1 MLFHNPTSTTHLI
14 LTLKQQQLTTNTTTK
29 TPPKP
34 YQTPTWK
41 GRHRFNQHTKPPQLH
56 FPAKLRMLPLP
67 LSHFFCCVICHAWR
81 FGWYILFGLGP
92 MGPMVE
98 EVRREN
104 AKTSRLGGKQKKNG
118 LFRRYLWYSF
128 FWKRD
133 HVFDGFIEYWDPF
146 FLVILYFWGFHW
158 ILLV

>member
-1 MLFHNPTSTTHLI
+1 
-14 LTLKQQQLTTNTTTK
+14 
-29 TPPKP
+29 
-34 YQTPTWK
+34 
-41 GRHRFNQHTKPPQLH
+41 
-56 FPAKLRMLPLP
+56 
-67 LSHFFCCVICHAWR
+67 
-81 FGWYILFGLGP
+81 

-146 FLVILYFWGFHW
+146 FFGDPLFLGIPLNPAGLIGIFVVAYYNPHHNWVVQSLIYPKPQFFSFFRW
-158 ILLV
+158 